1 MCKQC
6 EPSVPVT
13 RLIGRS
19 DIGDSFGRVKD
30 AASNNIHNIITLSR
44 SFAWNYVA
52 VCGGRIS
59 LKILVKDSSDMWKY
73 LKSESAIMFVEPL
86 MCWKCRYT

>member
-59 LKILVKDSSDMWKY
+59 LKILVKDHLICGNTSRAS
-73 LKSESAIMFVEPL
+73 PL
-86 MCWKCRYT
+86 LCLWNL